1 MAESVYWIAGTW
13 PGRLAIVARPRGGE
27 WLADE
32 IHRWQQ
38 AGIDVIVSLLTRA
51 ELAELHLQQERHH
64 AEQAGLR
71 FLAFPI
77 LDRSIP
83 SSVWETRRLVEQL
96 DRLLVQGKKIGIHC
110 RQSVG
115 RSALLAASLLVHA
128 GINADEAFHRIEIAR
143 GCTVP
148 ETAEQRE
155 WVEQFTSL
163 AMAPTL

>member
-1 MAESVYWIAGTW
+1 MAVSVYWIEGPW
-13 PGRLAIVARPRGGE
+13 SGRLAIVARPRGGE

-32 IHRWQQ
+32 ISRWRQ
-38 AGIDVIVSLLTRA
+38 AGIDVVVSLLTSD

-64 AEQAGLR
+64 VQQAGLH

-77 LDRSIP
+77 PDRSIP
-83 SSVWETRRLVEQL
+83 SSVRETRRLVEQL
-96 DRLLVQGKKIGIHC
+96 DRLLIEGKKIGIHC

-128 GINADEAFHRIEIAR
+128 GIDADEAFHRIEIAR

-155 WVEQFTSL
+155 WVERFAAL
-163 AMAPTL
+163 AAAPAL